1 MKPIRVVLVDDH
13 WIVRQGLRSVLNGDP
28 AFEVVGEAADGEKA
42 LRLVD
47 KQQPDVV
54 LLDLQMPGLGG
65 VEACQRIAK
74 ASPRTAILILTA
86 FFDQSLIDA
95 CLRAGARGYLLKDV
109 ENLRLKAQL
118 RAVVA
123 GHAALDPRAARM
135 LTEYLQQSEPAPNV
149 LTARE
154 FEVLHLMARG
164 LLNREIG
171 AELSI
176 TENTVKGHVKEILAK
191 MDARNRVEAVFRARE
206 RGLL

>member
-1 MKPIRVVLVDDH
+1 VKPIRVLLVDDH

-28 AFEVVGEAADGEKA
+28 AFEVVGEAADGGHA
-42 LRLVD
+42 LRLVGE
-47 KQQPDVV
+47 QRPDIV

-65 VEACQRIAK
+65 VEVCQRMAQ
-74 ASPRTAILILTA
+74 ASPQTAILILTA

-109 ENLRLKAQL
+109 ENLQLKAQL
-118 RAVVA
+118 RAVVE
-123 GHAALDPRAARM
+123 GHAALDPRAARV
-135 LTEYLQQSEPAPNV
+135 LTDYLQQGEPAPNV

-154 FEVLHLMARG
+154 FEILRLMARG

>member
-1 MKPIRVVLVDDH
+1 MKPIRVLLVDDH

-65 VEACQRIAK
+65 VDVCQRMGR

-109 ENLRLKAQL
+109 ENLHLKAQL
-118 RAVVA
+118 RAVVE
-123 GHAALDPRAARM
+123 GHAALDPRAARV
-135 LTEYLQQSEPAPNV
+135 LTEYLQKGEPAPNV

-154 FEVLHLMARG
+154 IEILHLMARG

-191 MDARNRVEAVFRARE
+191 MNARNRVEAVFRARE